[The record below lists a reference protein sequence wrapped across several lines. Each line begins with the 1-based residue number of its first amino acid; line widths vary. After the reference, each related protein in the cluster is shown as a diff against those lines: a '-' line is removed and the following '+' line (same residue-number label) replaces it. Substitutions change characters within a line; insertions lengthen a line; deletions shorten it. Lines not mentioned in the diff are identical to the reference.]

1 MNPKMKLKP
10 FLIGLIAGVTAT
22 ATFFS
27 FANLAAQAKSRKDSN
42 GILYTI
48 TSQNFYLNQK
58 VLAYVKFSAELTK
71 LLVDKSKVKPE
82 EVTPLTNE
90 LQQELF
96 SLDLKIKELNQ

>member
-1 MNPKMKLKP
+1 MNPNKNLKP
-10 FLIGLIAGVTAT
+10 FFLGLMAGVTAA

-27 FANLAAQAKSRKDSN
+27 FANLEAQAKSRKDAN

-48 TSQNFYLNQK
+48 SSQNFYLNQK
-58 VLAYVKFSAELTK
+58 VLAYVKFSADLTK
-71 LLVDKSKVKPE
+71 LLIDKSKVKPE